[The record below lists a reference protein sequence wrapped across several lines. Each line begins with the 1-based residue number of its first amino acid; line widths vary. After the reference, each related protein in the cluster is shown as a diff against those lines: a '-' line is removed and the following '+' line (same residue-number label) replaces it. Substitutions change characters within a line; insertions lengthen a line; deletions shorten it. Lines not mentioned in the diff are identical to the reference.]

1 MKPIGFFSTL
11 LADQTRHVRH
21 AAAEAVGEIRVT
33 PQMVEPLVVQLS
45 NPDKEVREA
54 VVGALVSIGQAAVNP
69 LIQELTSSNM
79 KARLAAIQ
87 ALVGIGPEASSA
99 AAALVTALGDEETI
113 RRAAI
118 HALTRIGRGAVGPLV
133 AALGSEDEPVRLSVL
148 EVLGSIG
155 REIKSEMGSIL
166 VIRALEDESSRI
178 RLAATR
184 ALGRVRGIPALVQL
198 GDEQEWVRRDAAKA
212 LRGETFDQAVE
223 PILAALRD
231 DDSVV
236 RREIARLLGQVKDVR
251 AVEPLIAVLKDSD
264 PGVRCAAAEALGQL
278 GDERAVE
285 PLIAAL
291 GDSDSGVRAAVTQA
305 LEQLRDKRAVEPLS
319 AALGDSDSGVRV
331 AAAQALGQLGDE
343 RAVEPL
349 IAALGDSDS
358 GVHVAVTQALGQ
370 LGDERAVEPLIAILR
385 DSDSGVRV
393 AAAQALGQLRDE
405 RAVEPLIV
413 ALEDWTAFS
422 VLLREVGPKRI
433 EVIKAVAQVAA
444 LGLMESRELVDN
456 APSTVLETVSWE
468 KAEYAK
474 SKLEAAGAVVEVV
487 EVKGKYVPGQLG
499 GKRAVEPL
507 IVALRDSDS
516 GVRVAAAQALGQLG
530 DERAVEPLIA
540 ILRDSDSGVRVA
552 AAQALGQLGD
562 ERAVEPL
569 IAILKDS
576 DSGVCVAAAQAL
588 GQLGDKRAVEPLIL
602 ALEDRT
608 AFSVLLRKL
617 GPKKIE
623 VIKAV
628 RQVAALGLKESKEL
642 VDSAPST
649 VLETVSW
656 GKAEYAKSKL
666 EAAGAVVEVVEVK
679 GKDAAAE
686 ALGQLGDERAVEPL
700 IVALGDSDSGVHV
713 AVTQALGQLGD
724 ERAVE
729 PLIAILR
736 DSDSGVRVAAAQ
748 ALGQLGD
755 KRAAEPLLVALED
768 WTEFTVTLKEVGP
781 KKIEVVKVVRQ
792 LTSLGL
798 KESKD
803 LVDGAPSTVMEAVSK
818 EAAKDAKAQLEAVGA
833 VVEVRGKDPVAV
845 IRALGQLGDERAVE
859 PVLAAPLGATI
870 QECARQQPKR

>member
-1 MKPIGFFSTL
+1 M
-11 LADQTRHVRH
+11 
-21 AAAEAVGEIRVT
+21 
-33 PQMVEPLVVQLS
+33 
-45 NPDKEVREA
+45 
-54 VVGALVSIGQAAVNP
+54 
-69 LIQELTSSNM
+69 
-79 KARLAAIQ
+79 
-87 ALVGIGPEASSA
+87 
-99 AAALVTALGDEETI
+99 
-113 RRAAI
+113 
-118 HALTRIGRGAVGPLV
+118 
-133 AALGSEDEPVRLSVL
+133 
-148 EVLGSIG
+148 
-155 REIKSEMGSIL
+155 
-166 VIRALEDESSRI
+166 
-178 RLAATR
+178 
-184 ALGRVRGIPALVQL
+184 
-198 GDEQEWVRRDAAKA
+198 
-212 LRGETFDQAVE
+212 
-223 PILAALRD
+223 
-231 DDSVV
+231 
-236 RREIARLLGQVKDVR
+236 
-251 AVEPLIAVLKDSD
+251 
-264 PGVRCAAAEALGQL
+264 
-278 GDERAVE
+278 
-285 PLIAAL
+285 
-291 GDSDSGVRAAVTQA
+291 
-305 LEQLRDKRAVEPLS
+305 
-319 AALGDSDSGVRV
+319 
-331 AAAQALGQLGDE
+331 
-343 RAVEPL
+343 
-349 IAALGDSDS
+349 
-358 GVHVAVTQALGQ
+358 AVTQALGQ

>member
-530 DERAVEPLIA
+530 D
-540 ILRDSDSGVRVA
+540 
-552 AAQALGQLGD
+552 
-562 ERAVEPL
+562 
-569 IAILKDS
+569 
-576 DSGVCVAAAQAL
+576 
-588 GQLGDKRAVEPLIL
+588 KRAVEPLIL

>member
-349 IAALGDSDS
+349 IAALGI
-358 GVHVAVTQALGQ
+358 VTQAYTWQ
-370 LGDERAVEPLIAILR
+370 
-385 DSDSGVRV
+385 
-393 AAAQALGQLRDE
+393 
-405 RAVEPLIV
+405 
-413 ALEDWTAFS
+413 
-422 VLLREVGPKRI
+422 
-433 EVIKAVAQVAA
+433 
-444 LGLMESRELVDN
+444 
-456 APSTVLETVSWE
+456 
-468 KAEYAK
+468 
-474 SKLEAAGAVVEVV
+474 
-487 EVKGKYVPGQLG
+487 
-499 GKRAVEPL
+499 
-507 IVALRDSDS
+507 
-516 GVRVAAAQALGQLG
+516 
-530 DERAVEPLIA
+530 
-540 ILRDSDSGVRVA
+540 
-552 AAQALGQLGD
+552 
-562 ERAVEPL
+562 
-569 IAILKDS
+569 
-576 DSGVCVAAAQAL
+576 
-588 GQLGDKRAVEPLIL
+588 
-602 ALEDRT
+602 
-608 AFSVLLRKL
+608 
-617 GPKKIE
+617 
-623 VIKAV
+623 
-628 RQVAALGLKESKEL
+628 
-642 VDSAPST
+642 
-649 VLETVSW
+649 
-656 GKAEYAKSKL
+656 
-666 EAAGAVVEVVEVK
+666 
-679 GKDAAAE
+679 
-686 ALGQLGDERAVEPL
+686 
-700 IVALGDSDSGVHV
+700 
-713 AVTQALGQLGD
+713 
-724 ERAVE
+724 
-729 PLIAILR
+729 
-736 DSDSGVRVAAAQ
+736 
-748 ALGQLGD
+748 
-755 KRAAEPLLVALED
+755 
-768 WTEFTVTLKEVGP
+768 
-781 KKIEVVKVVRQ
+781 
-792 LTSLGL
+792 
-798 KESKD
+798 
-803 LVDGAPSTVMEAVSK
+803 
-818 EAAKDAKAQLEAVGA
+818 
-833 VVEVRGKDPVAV
+833 
-845 IRALGQLGDERAVE
+845 
-859 PVLAAPLGATI
+859 
-870 QECARQQPKR
+870 

>member
-305 LEQLRDKRAVEPLS
+305 LEQLRDKRAVEPLI
-319 AALGDSDSGVRV
+319 AALGDSDSGVR
-331 AAAQALGQLGDE
+331 AAVPQALEQLRDQ

-516 GVRVAAAQALGQLG
+516 GVR
-530 DERAVEPLIA
+530 
-540 ILRDSDSGVRVA
+540 
-552 AAQALGQLGD
+552 
-562 ERAVEPL
+562 
-569 IAILKDS
+569 
-576 DSGVCVAAAQAL
+576 VAAAQAL